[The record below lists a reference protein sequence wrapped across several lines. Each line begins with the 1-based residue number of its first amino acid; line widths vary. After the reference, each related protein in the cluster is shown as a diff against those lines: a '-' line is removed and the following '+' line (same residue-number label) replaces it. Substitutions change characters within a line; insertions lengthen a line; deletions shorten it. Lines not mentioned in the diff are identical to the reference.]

1 MYDRTDRIARED
13 QALAT
18 LDHHARRARE
28 AGKTARTGA
37 LLVVV
42 LILAAVWVGFMV
54 PPPSAHSA
62 PRPAAASPVKGEVDV
77 CTTGLSKSWTR
88 TLERK
93 ANRQLQQRIDVHRRS
108 EDHLRGCD
116 VVVWQGG
123 RVAYDYTT
131 DQPAANPRYAVMV
144 RTPYNLMAAVEINVG
159 SITPKAQRPQ
169 TIIDALRTAG
179 IR

>member
-1 MYDRTDRIARED
+1 MSDRTDRED

-18 LDHHARRARE
+18 LDRYARRARE
-28 AGKTARTGA
+28 AGKTIRTGA
-37 LLVVV
+37 LLIVV
-42 LILAAVWVGFMV
+42 LILAAIWAGYMAPV
-54 PPPSAHSA
+54 PEANSA

-77 CTTGLSKSWTR
+77 CTTGLGKSWTR
-88 TLERK
+88 KLERE
-93 ANRQLQQRIDVHRRS
+93 ANRQLQQRVDVHRRS

-131 DQPAANPRYAVMV
+131 DQPAPNPRYHVMV
-144 RTPYNLMAAVEINVG
+144 NTPAAIIAPVEVNVG
-159 SITPKAQRPQ
+159 SVTPKAQRPQ